1 MAFTP
6 EQTAGS
12 NRSLR
17 ATTYSLLTQS
27 TRRNRI
33 GRWIDI
39 ALMLLITLNVLAV
52 ILETVPELYKSN
64 KNYFIW
70 FELFSVAIFS
80 VEYLLRLWCCVENE
94 NKPASV
100 SNSQYRLKYLVS
112 PMALIDL
119 VAILPFYLSFFL
131 QLDLRFIRVLRLLR
145 IFKLTRYSA
154 AMTMLLDVLREEAS
168 ALLAGIFI
176 MIVLLVLVSS
186 GAYVVEQSA
195 QPELFGSIP
204 DAMWWAVATLTTVG
218 YGDVTPITPLGKIF
232 GACVTIIGIGMAA
245 LPAGILANG
254 LADQLRRKR
263 AMLTEVYRA
272 ALVDGDID
280 ATEAEDLESL
290 RKELGLSKILA
301 EEIARSFIDGEKSKK
316 GICPR
321 CGYALVEHN

>member
-1 MAFTP
+1 MALTP
-6 EQTAGS
+6 EDDARS

-27 TRRNRI
+27 TRRNKI

-64 KNYFIW
+64 KTYFIW

-94 NKPASV
+94 NKSATV
-100 SNSQYRLKYLVS
+100 SNSRYRLKYLVS

-119 VAILPFYLSFFL
+119 V
-131 QLDLRFIRVLRLLR
+131 DLRFIRVLRLLR

-254 LADQLRRKR
+254 LADQLRR
-263 AMLTEVYRA
+263 
-272 ALVDGDID
+272 
-280 ATEAEDLESL
+280 L

-301 EEIARSFIDGEKSKK
+301 EEIARSFIHGEKNKK
-316 GICPR
+316 GTCPQ
-321 CGYALVEHN
+321 CGYALVEHS